1 MSFIKTWSIVSA
13 AASTGSPKQRA
24 SQAHQGQTEA
34 PQNFPTTMSKK
45 LALRIDTAGPR
56 NIAALA
62 RIHVAAFEKDK
73 CWQSMHRG
81 PSYWAA
87 INGMLEDHFVKSGY
101 EIKIVVVEENGKECN
116 SGWLCCSIVGDP
128 TAPPTHNFAYM
139 EWTTAAAF
147 VVDSFEA
154 WQTQKS
160 GRNENEQQC
169 RRRRE
174 LFNLISR
181 RFGEVQRKTM
191 MGLGNAKYLVIN
203 TLVTDPAFRGQGVG
217 SELLRWATELA
228 DKERISIWAQIPK
241 DARGIFQRAGFSE
254 ADGSPLIV
262 DIVDSEEIVAYS
274 EPEKYEILFMVRE
287 ARLTPP

>member
-1 MSFIKTWSIVSA
+1 MS
-13 AASTGSPKQRA
+13 
-24 SQAHQGQTEA
+24 E
-34 PQNFPTTMSKK
+34 K
-45 LALRIDTAGPR
+45 LALRIDTAAPR

-87 INGMLEDHFVKSGY
+87 MNGMLENHFVQSDY
-101 EIKIVVVEENGKECN
+101 EIKIAMVEKNGKNCN
-116 SGWLCCSIVGDP
+116 AGWLCCSIVGDP
-128 TAPPTHNFAYM
+128 AAPPTHNFAYM

-147 VVDSFEA
+147 VVDSFEE

-160 GRNENEQQC
+160 GRQENEQQC

-174 LFNLISR
+174 LFNIISR
-181 RFGEVQRKTM
+181 KFGEVQRKTM
-191 MGLGNAKYLVIN
+191 LELGNTKYLVIN
-203 TLVTDPAFRGQGVG
+203 TLVTDPPFRGQGVG

-228 DKERISIWAQIPK
+228 DKERISIWAQVPK
-241 DARGIFQRAGFSE
+241 GARGIFQRAGFAE
-254 ADGSPLIV
+254 VDGSPLVV
-262 DIVDSEEIVAYS
+262 DIVDPEEIIFCS

-287 ARLTPP
+287 ARSTS